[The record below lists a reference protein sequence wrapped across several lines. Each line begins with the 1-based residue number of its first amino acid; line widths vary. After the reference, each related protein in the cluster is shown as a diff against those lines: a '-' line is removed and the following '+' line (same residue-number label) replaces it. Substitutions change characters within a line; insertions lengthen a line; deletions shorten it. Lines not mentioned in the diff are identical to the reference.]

1 MPEQP
6 RKPLFVVTLPSS
18 EEGDPAG
25 FSARAKAAGANLL
38 EVRGDLT
45 PGLGAFKSSLPLL
58 VAPRG
63 AGADFID
70 RFSQTAWV
78 DLEEGEPASYPQG
91 VGRIRSL
98 HDHGTT
104 PSVKHLLDAAHR
116 LREDADLAKIAV
128 TVRSPW
134 DLLTLARARE
144 EHPESDLALMGMGAM
159 AWPQRLRESS
169 TSPLVYACLEEKI
182 ASAPGQLPLSLY
194 RDAFGD
200 VRCPRLFAVVGGPE
214 LHSLSPAIHNALI
227 RRHGVDAH
235 YGLMAGESFDELLAV
250 ARAFHIEGL
259 SITAPFKG
267 EAWERSLRTDDL
279 GRALRSVNTLLLEED
294 HWIGY
299 QFDVMGIVKGY
310 PDLRRRS
317 HVAVVGSGGVVP
329 AVLEALR
336 QLQAGHVSL
345 YARNGNRRH
354 ALAARFQVDD
364 APLAALA
371 DESVDLLVWT
381 LPLDVSSIPL
391 PHPLDGAVAL
401 DLRYARHQGFQA
413 EARQRGF
420 SVRDGSRMLMHQALA
435 QFELFTGVNTT
446 SADFLFLEELM
457 SSHGEQ

>member
-1 MPEQP
+1 MPERP
-6 RKPLFVVTLPSS
+6 RKPLFVVTLPSV

-25 FSARAKAAGANLL
+25 FSARAKAAGADLL

-45 PGLGAFKSSLPLL
+45 PGLQPFDGPLPLL

-70 RFSQTAWV
+70 RFSDVAWV
-78 DLEEGEPASYPQG
+78 DLEEGERVSFPEG

-98 HDHGTT
+98 HDHAAT
-104 PSVKHLLDAAHR
+104 PSVKHLLDAADR
-116 LREDADLAKIAV
+116 LRRDADLAKIAV
-128 TVRSPW
+128 AVRSPW
-134 DLLTLARARE
+134 DLLTLARTRE
-144 EHPESDLALMGMGAM
+144 EYPHPDLALMGMGSM
-159 AWPQRLRESS
+159 AWSQRLREST
-169 TSPLVYACLEEKI
+169 TSPLVYACLDERI

-194 RDAFGD
+194 RDAFGK
-200 VRCPRLFAVVGGPE
+200 VRSPRLFAVVGGPD
-214 LHSLSPAIHNALI
+214 LQSMSPAIHNALI
-227 RRHGVDAH
+227 RRHGMDAY
-235 YGLMAGESFDELLAV
+235 YGLITGESLDEILAV
-250 ARAFHIEGL
+250 ARAFRIEGL

-279 GRALRSVNTLLLEED
+279 GRTLRSVNTLLLEED

-299 QFDVMGIVKGY
+299 QFDVKGIVDGY
-310 PDLRRRS
+310 PDLRRRRR
-317 HVAVVGSGGVVP
+317 VAVVGSGGVVP

-336 QLQAGHVSL
+336 QLHAGHVSL
-345 YARNGNRRH
+345 YARNENRRR

-391 PHPLDGAVAL
+391 PQPLDDAVAL

-420 SVRDGSRMLMHQALA
+420 SVRDGSRMLMFQALA
-435 QFELFTGVNTT
+435 QFELFTGVTT
-446 SADFLFLEELM
+446 TPADFLYLEELM